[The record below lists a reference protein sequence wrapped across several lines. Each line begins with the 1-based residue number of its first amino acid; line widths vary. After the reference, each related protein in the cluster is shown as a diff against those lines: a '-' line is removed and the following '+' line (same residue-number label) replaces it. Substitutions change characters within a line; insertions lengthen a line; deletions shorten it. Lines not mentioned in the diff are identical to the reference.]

1 MTLTNINNLFVIV
14 IFGGL
19 ILLAFINL
27 TNPLKI
33 NTRGNKWLAMFLFLL
48 SSFWLE
54 EIGRFAGF
62 GEINQ
67 NLTTFVHAIQIF
79 TPPSLYAAVLF
90 YTKPGFKIR
99 SSHWKHW
106 LIPTVFIII
115 QVNKIHIP
123 EKEAILRITGIV
135 IILFQALLYSI
146 LAFIKIRKHQKQIL
160 TFSSNTHGINLNWLE
175 YILAQILL
183 LTIIVLFYNIFFNN
197 QAPNILLNSIQLITV
212 FVIAYFSLRQKEIYP
227 TKKEELII
235 ENNSV
240 ETYQERKKLL
250 ADDELT
256 SMMKKLESIMADQKP
271 HLDSDLNLLKLA
283 RLLRITPHQLS
294 YVINVGFDENFFQF
308 VNRHRVETA
317 RELLREDD
325 SNTTMLAIAFDSGF
339 NSKTSFN
346 TTFKKMTGQTPS
358 EFRKKCSNL

>member
-1 MTLTNINNLFVIV
+1 MPITYINNLFVIV

-19 ILLAFINL
+19 ILLTFINL
-27 TNPLKI
+27 TNPLQI
-33 NTRGNKWLAMFLFLL
+33 NSRGNRWLAIFLFLL
-48 SSFWLE
+48 STFWLE
-54 EIGRFAGF
+54 EIAKFAGF
-62 GEINQ
+62 GEINK
-67 NLTTFVHAIQIF
+67 NLAIFVHSIQIF
-79 TPPSLYAAVLF
+79 TAPSLYAAVLF
-90 YTKPGFKIR
+90 YTKPDFKIR

-115 QVNKIHIP
+115 QIDKIQST
-123 EKEAILRITGIV
+123 ERESVLRITGII

-160 TFSSNTHGINLNWLE
+160 AFSSNTQGINLNWLE
-175 YILAQILL
+175 YILVQVLI
-183 LTIIVLFYNIFFNN
+183 LTIIVLFYNIFFND
-197 QAPNILLNSIQLITV
+197 QAPNILVNSIQLITV

-227 TKKEELII
+227 SRKEELII
-235 ENNSV
+235 ENNSA
-240 ETYQERKKLL
+240 ETNQERKKLL
-250 ADDELT
+250 PDDELT
-256 SMMKKLESIMADQKP
+256 SMMKKLKSIMADQKP
-271 HLDSDLNLLKLA
+271 HLDCDLNLLKLA
-283 RLLRITPHQLS
+283 KLLTITPHQLS

-346 TTFKKMTGQTPS
+346 TTFKKITGHTPS
-358 EFRKKCSNL
+358 EYRKKCSNL